1 MDEDIT
7 NVIEQYETI
16 LKEMQ
21 LTLTTIKQSKQDSQ
35 HIAEIHQFMER
46 FGSVKEFVCFI
57 NDVQGKMFYIKEA
70 LTSHEAAQYL
80 GMKVSTLYKKTMNNE
95 IPFYSPC
102 SKRMY
107 FKRLELE
114 QWMLQNRNLTNEEM
128 QANAALSDVTNLYAP
143 KRIKRK
149 TKKKSEEK

>member
-1 MDEDIT
+1 
-7 NVIEQYETI
+7 
-16 LKEMQ
+16 
-21 LTLTTIKQSKQDSQ
+21 
-35 HIAEIHQFMER
+35 
-46 FGSVKEFVCFI
+46 
-57 NDVQGKMFYIKEA
+57 
-70 LTSHEAAQYL
+70 
-80 GMKVSTLYKKTMNNE
+80 MNNE